1 MKFLPRTSSS
11 TNVLNTKILILC
23 GKYESVTDFLLRITV
38 RGSTLSGVSQ
48 LQKLTGHM
56 LSISLSN
63 AVL

>member
-23 GKYESVTDFLLRITV
+23 GKYVSLTDFLLRITV
-38 RGSTLSGVSQ
+38 RGTTLCGVSQ
-48 LQKLTGHM
+48 LQKRTGHM

-63 AVL
+63 PVL